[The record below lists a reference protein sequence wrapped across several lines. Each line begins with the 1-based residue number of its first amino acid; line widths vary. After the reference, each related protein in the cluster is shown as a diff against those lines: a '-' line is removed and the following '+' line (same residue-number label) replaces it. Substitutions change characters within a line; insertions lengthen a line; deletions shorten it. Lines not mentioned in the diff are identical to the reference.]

1 MVLWRQDSHVN
12 RYVKYSENLK
22 DCRNYIAG
30 HKYFKIYEGR
40 PLITYELKNG
50 ETFNLPVLDDF
61 IDDYDYNVVVIDFVC
76 SRRATIF
83 GYRDTADMCY
93 LSGLRT

>member
-30 HKYFKIYEGR
+30 HKYFKTYKGI

-61 IDDYDYNVVVIDFVC
+61 IDDYDYNVVTIDFIFNKRT
-76 SRRATIF
+76 SIF
-83 GYRDTADMCY
+83 GVPN
-93 LSGLRT
+93 

>member
-30 HKYFKIYEGR
+30 HKYFKIYEGI

-50 ETFNLPVLDDF
+50 ETFNLPVLDYF
-61 IDDYDYNVVVIDFVC
+61 IDDYDYNVVTIDFIFNKRVN
-76 SRRATIF
+76 IF
-83 GYRDTADMCY
+83 GVPN
-93 LSGLRT
+93 

>member
-30 HKYFKIYEGR
+30 HKYFKIYEGI
-40 PLITYELKNG
+40 PLITYKLKNG
-50 ETFNLPVLDDF
+50 EMFNLPVLDDF
-61 IDDYDYNVVVIDFVC
+61 IDDYDYNVVTIDFIFNKRT
-76 SRRATIF
+76 SIF
-83 GYRDTADMCY
+83 GAPN
-93 LSGLRT
+93 